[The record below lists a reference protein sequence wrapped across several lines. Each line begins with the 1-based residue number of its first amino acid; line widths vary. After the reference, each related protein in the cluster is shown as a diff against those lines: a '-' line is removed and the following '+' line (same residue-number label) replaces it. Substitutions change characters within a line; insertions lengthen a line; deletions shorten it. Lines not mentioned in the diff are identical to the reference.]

1 MEAKGCAKP
10 MVWKD
15 ARRHF
20 YWAVRAK
27 VARSAALAQLAEAS
41 PDSTYDYRLRLLDS
55 IAGIEDVTD
64 PRVIAEALE
73 KLDLTNT
80 LAQLKADHLARRML
94 ELANE
99 DKKAT
104 VDGLV
109 RLIDGLADE
118 DKLALVSALQSST
131 RSGTHH
137 LIPSSSVIERSS
149 AGPPSYASP

>member
-1 MEAKGCAKP
+1 MEAKGCAKA

-15 ARRHF
+15 ARRRF

-27 VARSAALAQLAEAS
+27 IARSAALAQLEEAS
-41 PDSTYDYRLRLLDS
+41 PESTHDYRVHLLES
-55 IAGIEDVTD
+55 IAGIEDITD
-64 PRVIAEALE
+64 PRIIAEALE

-80 LAQLKADHLARRML
+80 VAQLKADHLARRML

-109 RLIDGLADE
+109 RLIDSLGDE
-118 DKLALVSALQSST
+118 DKVALIAALQNSS
-131 RSGTHH
+131 RSGESQSGLVDTPEAY
-137 LIPSSSVIERSS
+137 IST
-149 AGPPSYASP
+149 GPPSYASP